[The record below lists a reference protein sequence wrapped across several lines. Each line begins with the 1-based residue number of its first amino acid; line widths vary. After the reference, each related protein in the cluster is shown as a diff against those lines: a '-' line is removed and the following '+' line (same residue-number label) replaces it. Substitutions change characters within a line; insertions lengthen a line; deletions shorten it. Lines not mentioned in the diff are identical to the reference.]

1 MKDLLT
7 PKYILRFVI
16 IVGGLFLLTKSI
28 SISLAVLFLLLAI
41 DRMFVLWMKTKM
53 NKNSTTNQEDE

>member
-28 SISLAVLFLLLAI
+28 SVSLAVLFLLLAI
-41 DRMFVLWMKTKM
+41 DRIFVLWMKTKM
-53 NKNSTTNQEDE
+53 NKNSTTDQEDE

>member
-41 DRMFVLWMKTKM
+41 DRIFVLWMKTKM
-53 NKNSTTNQEDE
+53 NKNSTTDQEDE

>member
-41 DRMFVLWMKTKM
+41 DRIFVLWTKTKM
-53 NKNSTTNQEDE
+53 NKNSTTDQEDE

>member
-53 NKNSTTNQEDE
+53 NKNSTTDQEDE

>member
-7 PKYILRFVI
+7 PKYILRFII
-16 IVGGLFLLTKSI
+16 IVGGMILLTKSI

-41 DRMFVLWMKTKM
+41 DRAFVLWTKKKM
-53 NKNSTTNQEDE
+53 DNNSTTDQENG

>member
-28 SISLAVLFLLLAI
+28 CISLAVLFLLLAI
-41 DRMFVLWMKTKM
+41 DRIFVLWMKTKM
-53 NKNSTTNQEDE
+53 NKNSTTDQEDE

>member
-7 PKYILRFVI
+7 PKYILRFII

-28 SISLAVLFLLLAI
+28 TISLAILFLLLAA
-41 DRMFVLWMKTKM
+41 DRAFVLWNKKKT
-53 NKNSTTNQEDE
+53 NENLTNDQDNE

>member
-1 MKDLLT
+1 MKDFLT

-41 DRMFVLWMKTKM
+41 DRAFVLWTKKKT
-53 NKNSTTNQEDE
+53 NENSTTNQENE

>member
-1 MKDLLT
+1 MKDFLT

-41 DRMFVLWMKTKM
+41 DRIFVLWMKTKM
-53 NKNSTTNQEDE
+53 NKNSTTDQEDE

>member
-7 PKYILRFVI
+7 PKYILRFII
-16 IVGGLFLLTKSI
+16 IVGGMILLTKSI

-41 DRMFVLWMKTKM
+41 DRAFVLWTKKKM
-53 NKNSTTNQEDE
+53 DNNSTTDQEND